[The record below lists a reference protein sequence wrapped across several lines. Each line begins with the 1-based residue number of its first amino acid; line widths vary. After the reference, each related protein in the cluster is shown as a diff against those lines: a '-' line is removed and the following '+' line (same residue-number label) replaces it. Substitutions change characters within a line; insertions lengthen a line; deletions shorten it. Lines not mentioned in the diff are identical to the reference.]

1 MSEKPGYMPPEEAPK
16 SQWEKDEEK
25 AWAKKREVEFKKT
38 AEPIDLDIW
47 NHAYSIKEGMKEL
60 DDVVSDSMEKAK
72 GFSAESNLKNGLL
85 DIAKFNLTEKDID
98 RVKELKK
105 QIELSGGEFERN
117 CRELSAFLKDKRKY

>member
-1 MSEKPGYMPPEEAPK
+1 MSEKPGHMPPGEAPK

-25 AWAKKREVEFKKT
+25 AWAQKREAEFKKT

-47 NHAYSIKEGMKEL
+47 NHTNGIKEGMQEL
-60 DDVVSDSMEKAK
+60 SDVVSDSMEKAK
-72 GFSAESNLKNGLL
+72 GFSAESDLKNGFL

-98 RVKELKK
+98 RVKELKMNVE
-105 QIELSGGEFERN
+105 ISGREFERN